1 MSIKKFFI
9 GTKQTVN
16 PEPVFADSLVESR
29 SNGDVPEVMKR
40 LHGRLRGRVM
50 QLDKDLPLKERQR
63 LSAARTHGMRHKETE
78 SKVRAACLLLQQ
90 KGEVVTQV
98 AIGRVIGL
106 SRQTVSTYRHVLD
119 EVLKP
124 VKLVPVAADVLVE
137 IQSI

>member
-1 MSIKKFFI
+1 MSTKKVLI
-9 GTKQTVN
+9 GTKPTVN
-16 PEPVFADSLVESR
+16 PELVAADSLVDSR

-40 LHGRLRGRVM
+40 LRRRVM

-63 LSAARTHGMRHKETE
+63 LSAARTYGMRQKETE

-106 SRQTVSTYRHVLD
+106 SRQTVANYRHVLD

-137 IQSI
+137 SQSN